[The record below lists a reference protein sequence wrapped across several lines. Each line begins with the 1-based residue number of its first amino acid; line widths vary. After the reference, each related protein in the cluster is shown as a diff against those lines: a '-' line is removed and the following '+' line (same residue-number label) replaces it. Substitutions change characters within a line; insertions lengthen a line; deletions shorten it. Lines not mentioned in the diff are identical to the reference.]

1 MLHKIL
7 WLYSLWFRLGGL
19 AMAILSGLVSLW
31 IGAGIVRDGYIL
43 VNGQPS
49 KDLGAILMAVGTPLL
64 GALAGLALFYFV
76 PKVRRDESGA
86 GGPQ

>member
-19 AMAILSGLVSLW
+19 AMAILSGVVSLW
-31 IGAGIVRDGYIL
+31 IGVGVVRDGYIL

-49 KDLGAILMAVGTPLL
+49 KDLSPIFMAVGTPLL
-64 GALAGLALFYFV
+64 GIVVGLALFYFA
-76 PKVRRDESGA
+76 PKVRRHESEKGGA
-86 GGPQ
+86 Q

>member
-19 AMAILSGLVSLW
+19 AMAILSGVVSLW
-31 IGAGIVRDGYIL
+31 IGIGIIRDGYIL

-49 KDLGAILMAVGTPLL
+49 KDLGPIFMAVGTPFV
-64 GALAGLALFYFV
+64 GIVVGLALFYCV
-76 PKVRRDESGA
+76 PKVRRHESGK
-86 GGPQ
+86 GGAH